1 MAHIST
7 PDEVLAGQWSIRDML
22 VIVQS
27 MIDEVERH
35 VLQKETLTDG
45 LVQGLNKMINNI
57 ETEIFRRRD
66 ALSLV
71 EAQFGGCDSGIPNVA
86 KEAALHIPPVA
97 VTDNPQTSLTAQQTS
112 TDSTNLG
119 RESRNKDSQP
129 AGKGEIVNSLQD
141 NIRGIRSVI
150 VLRMKDSLLIKT
162 RKTSSMVSFSILEE
176 EMDILDGLLELVLG
190 ACESSNGRI
199 GGVVL
204 DGKLTALSAQL
215 NALFNMEI
223 REAAQEGSEIDEKVM
238 MHMVVENQKRTN
250 VLRHIELVA
259 GNVQELTRNIHG
271 NTGSVQQ
278 SSCA

>member
-1 MAHIST
+1 MAHTST

-35 VLQKETLTDG
+35 VLQKESLTDG
-45 LVQGLNKMINNI
+45 LVQGLYQIINNI
-57 ETEIFRRRD
+57 EAEILRRRD

-71 EAQFGGCDSGIPNVA
+71 EAQFGGCDSGIANSQR
-86 KEAALHIPPVA
+86 EAALHIPSVA

-112 TDSTNLG
+112 TDSPNLG
-119 RESRNKDSQP
+119 RESGNKDSQP

-199 GGVVL
+199 GGVL
-204 DGKLTALSAQL
+204 DGRLTALPAQL

-259 GNVQELTRNIHG
+259 DNVKELTRNIQG
-271 NTGSVQQ
+271 KARSVQL
-278 SSCA
+278 STRP